1 MNRQQ
6 LRTGHRLPPEIVVA
20 TRLQVA
26 IWCLS
31 LPVPNGRGGDTL
43 ARLHRQ
49 LPEWTAA
56 GCKGAYPIGLATV
69 LAACGGISAAYASQI
84 LNGLR
89 PLPMG
94 EEWARKL
101 FS

>member
-6 LRTGHRLPPEIVVA
+6 LRSGYRLPSEAVAA

-26 IWCLS
+26 RWCLS
-31 LPVPNGRGGDTL
+31 LPVPDGRAGDTI

-49 LPEWTAA
+49 LPEWIAA
-56 GCKGAYPIGLATV
+56 KCEGVYPVGLATI

-84 LNGLR
+84 LGGKR

-94 EEWARKL
+94 SEWARKL

>member
-6 LRTGHRLPPEIVVA
+6 LQSGHRLPPEAVAA

-26 IWCLS
+26 RWCLS
-31 LPVPNGRGGDTL
+31 LPVPDGRAGDTI
-43 ARLHRQ
+43 ARLHRH
-49 LPEWTAA
+49 LPEWVA
-56 GCKGAYPIGLATV
+56 GGCRGAYPVGLATV
-69 LAACGGISAAYASQI
+69 LAACGGISAPYASQI

-89 PLPMG
+89 PLPLDS
-94 EEWARKL
+94 EWARKL

>member
-6 LRTGHRLPPEIVVA
+6 LRSGHRLPPETIAA

-26 IWCLS
+26 RWCLT
-31 LPVPNGRGGDTL
+31 LPVPNGRAGDTI
-43 ARLHRQ
+43 ARLHRH
-49 LPEWTAA
+49 LPEWVA
-56 GCKGAYPIGLATV
+56 GGCRGSYPVGLATV
-69 LAACGGISAAYASQI
+69 LADCGGISAAYASQI

-89 PLPMG
+89 PLPLDS
-94 EEWARKL
+94 EWARKL